1 MDYKTKDLSGLLPS
15 GIELNTSNVVAAR
28 NAINAF
34 FLRGFE
40 MWFQDLQD
48 IALSPAAPYSLEGL
62 SACSDEELNR
72 YLTELDVNFQCVD
85 RDVKIYFIHAAH
97 TYRLGSNDIIDA
109 VTKYALNALTIDTV
123 VGYAACP
130 DNTFR
135 IDVAG
140 DVAGSLQRPEYI
152 NRLIA
157 YLNRF
162 NLVTEKLNGISVTQ
176 KENIDVVYTGCE
188 NNLSSLVSV
197 SSDAPVKVGSN
208 FNLEDGKT
216 LLGFKSPYI
225 WGYSCSMTVETA
237 QWTVYTLNATSE
249 LKTGGSVSVS
259 HPCPGPAYSDVV
271 LIDSGGNII
280 LSSSQNEGL
289 TISATKTAGRLFLR
303 VQGEQLTSMTK
314 PNSPSFIVKPN
325 NESPYP
331 VYGSMY
337 FVPTDLYQLVG
348 REVVW
353 NASHPLYVLFLN
365 KSVQPVYA

>member
-15 GIELNTSNVVAAR
+15 GIEFNTSNVVATR

-48 IALSPAAPYSLEGL
+48 IALSPTAPYSLEGL
-62 SACSDEELNR
+62 SACSDDELNR
-72 YLTELDVNFQCVD
+72 YLTELDVNFQYVD

-109 VTKYALNALTIDTV
+109 VTKYALNALSINTV
-123 VGYAACP
+123 VDYEACP

-140 DVAGSLQRPEYI
+140 DVAGSLQRPEYV

-157 YLNRF
+157 YLNHF

-176 KENIDVVYTGCE
+176 KENLDVVYTGCE
-188 NNLSSLVSV
+188 NNLSSLISV

-225 WGYSCSMTVETA
+225 WGYSCSMTGETE
-237 QWTVYTLNATSE
+237 QWTMYSPNFTPGLEA
-249 LKTGGSVSVS
+249 GGQLAYYL
-259 HPCPGPAYSDVV
+259 CPGDEYSDAAVC
-271 LIDSGGNII
+271 DNNGNII
-280 LSSSQNEGL
+280 LSSSQNVGL
-289 TISATKTAGRLFLR
+289 KVGAKVALKKLWMY
-303 VQGEQLTSMTK
+303 VQYDQIPSMTK
-314 PNSPSFIVKPN
+314 PNRPSFIVKPN

-337 FVPTDLYQLVG
+337 FVPADLYQLVG